1 MIRVDASDSNLFTA
15 NTIIQPSSI
24 PIGTNS
30 IIRLLFEGTNN
41 LMVVN
46 TLQTNMLVT
55 LLSSPTIP
63 VLTIAAT
70 NGTIKAPFIIT
81 NGLVSQSVFTPGTNG
96 GQALYNFTNATAGE
110 YMVSAY
116 VVAPSLSQNSF
127 YVNIDKQPT
136 TATMIWDIPVSP
148 ALTSQTVSWQG
159 TGNGNP
165 TNSQFIPKVFTLSA
179 GKHQLIF
186 HGLAPNTML
195 GTITITTYG
204 TNLASEAIGPLDST
218 TLTCDMPGW
227 PNNLMSLAPQ
237 ANCAGVFTDPGGA
250 IFMITNSLF
259 GSNNIISFP
268 VLNNVVSSTGSV
280 ATVTSKMPAISKT
293 NTVLIST
300 TNTVYLQ
307 DLTVVRPDF
316 FALPQTGSAQI
327 TVTSWD
333 PNSDYKTW
341 TVKGS
346 SKTMLIN
353 YRVGDLTPGA
363 FHVVTLG
370 SNTIFSGN
378 ADAFGYLTFTS
389 APGSTDA
396 VTYNVIP

>member
-1 MIRVDASDSNLFTA
+1 M
-15 NTIIQPSSI
+15 
-24 PIGTNS
+24 
-30 IIRLLFEGTNN
+30 
-41 LMVVN
+41 
-46 TLQTNMLVT
+46 
-55 LLSSPTIP
+55 SP
-63 VLTIAAT
+63 V
-70 NGTIKAPFIIT
+70 
-81 NGLVSQSVFTPGTNG
+81 
-96 GQALYNFTNATAGE
+96 
-110 YMVSAY
+110 
-116 VVAPSLSQNSF
+116 
-127 YVNIDKQPT
+127 
-136 TATMIWDIPVSP
+136 
-148 ALTSQTVSWQG
+148 LTSQTVSWQG

-280 ATVTSKMPAISKT
+280 ATVTSKMPAIST
-293 NTVLIST
+293 T

-307 DLTVVRPDF
+307 DLTVVRRDF

-327 TVTSWD
+327 TVTNWN

-341 TVKGS
+341 TVIGS

-353 YRVGDLTPGA
+353 YRVGDLAPGG

-370 SNTIFSGN
+370 TNTIFIGY

-389 APGSTDA
+389 APGSTAA

>member
-1 MIRVDASDSNLFTA
+1 
-15 NTIIQPSSI
+15 
-24 PIGTNS
+24 
-30 IIRLLFEGTNN
+30 LLFEGTNN
-41 LMVVN
+41 LMVGN
-46 TLQTNMLVT
+46 ILQTNMLVT
-55 LLSSPTIP
+55 LMSSPTIP

-70 NGTIKAPFIIT
+70 NGTIIAPFTIA

-96 GQALYNFTNATAGE
+96 GQALYNFTIANAGE
-110 YMVSAY
+110 YVVSAY
-116 VVAPSLSQNSF
+116 VGTPSLSQNSF

-136 TATMIWDIPVSP
+136 NSTMIWDIPVSP
-148 ALTSQTVSWQG
+148 VLTSQTVSWQG
-159 TGNGNP
+159 KGNGNP
-165 TNSQFIPKVFTLSA
+165 TNSQFIPEVFTLKA

-186 HGLAPNTML
+186 LGLAPNTTL
-195 GTITITTYG
+195 GTITITTY
-204 TNLASEAIGPLDST
+204 TNLAIGPLDFT
-218 TLTCDMPGW
+218 TLTCDMPGGT
-227 PNNLMSLAPQ
+227 NNLMSLEAQ

-250 IFMITNSLF
+250 IFTITNSLF
-259 GSNNIISFP
+259 GPTNIISYP
-268 VLNNVVSSTGSV
+268 VLTNVVSSTGSV